1 MLVYNCING
10 GGSVLILATI
20 FSTFFAGEGQFIIVV
35 LFFPLK
41 PTHNVQ
47 IFCKYFA
54 NFCFWNGISNLF
66 KANFASPVLCFVS
79 LLPRMEYFV
88 PAYFSVCNFIN
99 YRTFVVKIKPESNDD
114 ESARQWQF
122 RAFGWLFL
130 MSF

>member
-1 MLVYNCING
+1 MFKYLANIL
-10 GGSVLILATI
+10 LIFVSGT
-20 FSTFFAGEGQFIIVV
+20 
-35 LFFPLK
+35 
-41 PTHNVQ
+41 
-47 IFCKYFA
+47 
-54 NFCFWNGISNLF
+54 F

-88 PAYFSVCNFIN
+88 PAYFSECNFIN

-130 MSF
+130 MSFYSFPNFIVHSVLVNT